1 MALKVAKR
9 GQVPPFIV
17 MDVMRAANERAAAG
31 HNVLHL
37 EVGQPSTGAPSKV
50 IEAAKAA
57 LGSSVLG
64 YTEALGIDPLR
75 RRIAESYLGDYGVS
89 VRPENVVVT
98 TGSSTAFLLAF
109 IAAFEPGDRVGVTS
123 PGYPAYRNILKALDI
138 EPVMIEVGPQS
149 RYLPT
154 AKVMEA
160 CNEKLDGF
168 IVASPSNPTG
178 TMLSPAELADLAG
191 WCGTNGV
198 RLISDEIY
206 HGITF
211 EHKAATAAA
220 MAGVIT
226 VNSFSKYYSMTG
238 WRLGW
243 MVLPDDLLRAVE
255 CLAQNMFISPPTL
268 SQQAACAAF
277 DCKDELDAH
286 VTRYRR
292 NRDIL
297 LEELPKA
304 GFADLAPA
312 DGAFYLYANISK
324 LTPDSQEFCRR
335 MLADTGVACTPGLDF
350 DPLEGKK
357 FMRFSYAGSTA
368 DMQEAVR
375 RLKEWAAKGYH
386 L

>member
-1 MALKVAKR
+1 
-9 GQVPPFIV
+9 
-17 MDVMRAANERAAAG
+17 
-31 HNVLHL
+31 
-37 EVGQPSTGAPSKV
+37 
-50 IEAAKAA
+50 
-57 LGSSVLG
+57 
-64 YTEALGIDPLR
+64 
-75 RRIAESYLGDYGVS
+75 
-89 VRPENVVVT
+89 
-98 TGSSTAFLLAF
+98 
-109 IAAFEPGDRVGVTS
+109 
-123 PGYPAYRNILKALDI
+123 
-138 EPVMIEVGPQS
+138 
-149 RYLPT
+149 
-154 AKVMEA
+154 
-160 CNEKLDGF
+160 
-168 IVASPSNPTG
+168 
-178 TMLSPAELADLAG
+178 
-191 WCGTNGV
+191 
-198 RLISDEIY
+198 
-206 HGITF
+206 
-211 EHKAATAAA
+211 
-220 MAGVIT
+220 
-226 VNSFSKYYSMTG
+226 
-238 WRLGW
+238 
-243 MVLPDDLLRAVE
+243 
-255 CLAQNMFISPPTL
+255 L

-277 DCKDELDAH
+277 DCKDELYAH

>member
-31 HNVLHL
+31 HDVLHL

-64 YTEALGIDPLR
+64 YTEALGIEPLR
-75 RRIAESYLGDYGVS
+75 RRIAESYQGDYGVS

-154 AKVMEA
+154 AEVMQA
-160 CNEKLDGF
+160 CGEKLDGL

-191 WCGTNGV
+191 WCGNNGV

-220 MAGVIT
+220 MEGVIT

-277 DCKDELDAH
+277 DCKEELDGH
-286 VTRYRR
+286 VARYRR
-292 NRDIL
+292 NRDLL

-304 GFADLAPA
+304 GFDDLAPA
-312 DGAFYLYANISK
+312 DGAFYLYANISR
-324 LTPDSQEFCRR
+324 LTADSQEFCRR

-350 DPLEGKK
+350 DPLEGEK

-368 DMQEAVR
+368 DMEEAAR
-375 RLKEWAAKGYH
+375 RLKAWAAKGYH